1 MHCTVE
7 VDSFGQFSTKAK
19 TKVAS
24 LPSAVWNEVRHF
36 NILSVID
43 ITGVNHG
50 ARARVCPEFGVDT
63 LTRIAAPP
71 DFVIFHNFEH
81 QNTPFQDNFFFWGG
95 GALSPD
101 SRPAEGYPPLHT
113 LPSPTIKPSGSAL
126 GSPIIPARLAPV

>member
-36 NILSVID
+36 NISSVID
-43 ITGVNHG
+43 ITGVNQG
-50 ARARVCPEFGVDT
+50 EWARDSPEFGVDT
-63 LTRIAAPP
+63 LTQIAAPP
-71 DFVIFHNFEH
+71 NFVIFHNFEH
-81 QNTPFQDNFFFWGG
+81 QKTPFQEIFFWGG

-101 SRPAEGYPPLHT
+101 PSPAEGYPPLHT
-113 LPSPTIKPSGSAL
+113 SPSPTIKPSGSAL
-126 GSPIIPARLAPV
+126 GSPIIPARFAPV